1 MEYIKAGGI
10 EYECQT
16 VTTGTE
22 SITFTMEGQEIASIH
37 TAFKD
42 VTELTVS
49 GEDKTP
55 YGIYSG
61 LTFSSAAVD
70 ADDTVSVKMLI
81 RTPTE
86 RSLDAIEKTQDEQ
99 DALIASILF
108 GEDSAEGEI

>member
-16 VTTGTE
+16 VTTGTD

-49 GEDKTP
+49 GEDKKT

-61 LTFSSAAVD
+61 LSFASASVD
-70 ADDTVSVKMLI
+70 ADDTVSVTMLI
-81 RTPTE
+81 RPDLE
-86 RSLDAIEKTQDEQ
+86 RRLEKVEASQDIQDE
-99 DALIASILF
+99 AIVELAGIISG
-108 GEDSAEGEI
+108 GE

>member
-16 VTTGTE
+16 VTTGTD
-22 SITFTMEGQEIASIH
+22 SITFTMEGQAVESIH

-49 GEDKTP
+49 GEDKKT

-61 LTFSSAAVD
+61 LSFSSAAVD
-70 ADDTVSVKMLI
+70 ADDTVSVTMLI
-81 RTPTE
+81 RPDLE
-86 RSLDAIEKTQDEQ
+86 RRLEKVEASQDIQDE
-99 DALIASILF
+99 ASVELAGIISG
-108 GEDSAEGEI
+108 GE

>member
-1 MEYIKAGGI
+1 MEYIKADNI

-16 VTTGTE
+16 VTTGTD
-22 SITFTMEGQEIASIH
+22 SITFTMEGQAVESIH

-49 GEDKTP
+49 GEDKKT

-70 ADDTVSVKMLI
+70 ADDTVSVTMLI
-81 RTPTE
+81 RPDLE
-86 RSLDAIEKTQDEQ
+86 RRLEKVEASQDIQDE
-99 DALIASILF
+99 AIVELAGIISG
-108 GEDSAEGEI
+108 GE

>member
-42 VTELTVS
+42 ITELTVS

-55 YGIYSG
+55 YGIYNG
-61 LTFSSAAVD
+61 LTFSSAAVN
-70 ADDTVSVKMLI
+70 ADDTVSVTMLI
-81 RTPTE
+81 RPDLE
-86 RSLDAIEKTQDEQ
+86 RRLEKVEASQDIQDE
-99 DALIASILF
+99 AIVELAGIISG
-108 GEDSAEGEI
+108 GE

>member
-16 VTTGTE
+16 VITGTD
-22 SITFTMEGQEIASIH
+22 SITFTMEGQAVESIH

-49 GEDKTP
+49 GEDKKT

-61 LTFSSAAVD
+61 LSFASAAVD
-70 ADDTVSVKMLI
+70 VDDTVSVTMLI
-81 RTPTE
+81 RPDLE
-86 RSLDAIEKTQDEQ
+86 RRLEKVEASQDIQDE
-99 DALIASILF
+99 AIVELAGIISG
-108 GEDSAEGEI
+108 GE

>member
-61 LTFSSAAVD
+61 LTFSSAAVN
-70 ADDTVSVKMLI
+70 ADDTVSVTMLI
-81 RTPTE
+81 RPDLE
-86 RSLDAIEKTQDEQ
+86 RRLEKVEASQDIQDE
-99 DALIASILF
+99 AIVELAGIISG
-108 GEDSAEGEI
+108 GE